1 MDTPK
6 TFGEEI
12 LLRNDN
18 GAQLSFRGRMFA
30 ESTYFDEQTST
41 LTRIRL
47 YSSDNGGHVYSI
59 VSGAGSGKSRRFYEV
74 SPGRE
79 VCRISDGLH
88 HLTVSTDMLFA
99 SVFGL
104 CGIDPDRAEELRP
117 AFEENLPLAAAE

>member
-1 MDTPK
+1 
-6 TFGEEI
+6 
-12 LLRNDN
+12 
-18 GAQLSFRGRMFA
+18 MFA
-30 ESTYFDEQTST
+30 ESSYFDEQSAT

-47 YSSDNGGHVYSI
+47 YVSDTGGHVYSI

-74 SPGRE
+74 APGRE

-88 HLTVSTDMLFA
+88 SLTVSTDMLFA

-117 AFEENLPLAAAE
+117 TFEENLPLAAAE